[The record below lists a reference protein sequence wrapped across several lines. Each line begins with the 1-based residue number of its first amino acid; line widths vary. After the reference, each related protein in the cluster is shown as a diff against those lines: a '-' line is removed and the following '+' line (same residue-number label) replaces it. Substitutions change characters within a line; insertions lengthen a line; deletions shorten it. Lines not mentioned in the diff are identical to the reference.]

1 MIAMRYGAVPVVRS
15 TGGLKDTVFDV
26 DTDKA
31 RAAWE
36 LEGSTDWEADDLDVT
51 NGFSFEGTDE
61 GALDY
66 ALNRALDA
74 YYNDRSWFRSL
85 QERVMKQ
92 DWSWNK
98 PAIDYI
104 QLYYAAM
111 KK

>member
-1 MIAMRYGAVPVVRS
+1 MRKGLGGAHCRQPNIASTQPASRPAGQTDGWQSQPV
-15 TGGLKDTVFDV
+15 TGQLS
-26 DTDKA
+26 A
-31 RAAWE
+31 PHC
-36 LEGSTDWEADDLDVT
+36 LQ
-51 NGFSFEGTDE
+51 GTDE

-74 YYNDRSWFRSL
+74 WHNDRPWFRSL
-85 QERVMKQ
+85 QRRVMLQ

-111 KK
+111 K